1 MDSEK
6 KKKRESDNTTW
17 KESPFLIIKGFL
29 MGSADIVPGVS
40 GGTMALITGIYD
52 RLINAIKSVDAS
64 VIKNVF
70 RFRLKEALDHVHW
83 KFVLLLF
90 FGLFMAVIF
99 FTRVVPLQIYMF
111 THPEIV
117 YGLFFGLI
125 VGSVFLIIAEIKPE
139 NRHWKNI
146 FPLLAGSLFGFWIVT
161 LVPADTPDSFLV
173 IFLSG
178 AVSICA
184 MILPG
189 ISGAYILLILRKYDY
204 ILTQL
209 GSLTDVG
216 AFDAF
221 INLIPFGLGAVIGLA
236 LFSRLLSMLLKK
248 YNTITLLVLVGFLV
262 GSLYVIWPYQ
272 DREFQKTVRSE
283 RILPY
288 NHPMVQEILD
298 REEEV
303 PLLPRYNR
311 IGKILNEDAT
321 FDGLKSAEVETVSL
335 KLISSTPFIPDSDDD
350 NDVDILGGVSGM
362 GMGLLMIIFISYLR
376 KT

>member
-1 MDSEK
+1 
-6 KKKRESDNTTW
+6 
-17 KESPFLIIKGFL
+17 

-52 RLINAIKSVDAS
+52 RLINAIKSVDAG
-64 VIKNVF
+64 VVKNIF
-70 RFRLKEALDHVHW
+70 RFRLKEVLDSVHW

-99 FTRVVPLQIYMF
+99 FTRVVPLQVYMF

-139 NRHWKNI
+139 NRNWKNT
-146 FPLLAGSLFGFWIVT
+146 FPLLAGSLIGFWIVT

-216 AFDAF
+216 AVDAF

-272 DREFQKTVRSE
+272 EREFQETVRSE

-288 NHPMVQEILD
+288 NHPVVQEILE
-298 REEEV
+298 REEV
-303 PLLPRYNR
+303 PSLPRYQR
-311 IGKILNEDAT
+311 VGKITNEDAS
-321 FDGLKSAEVETVSL
+321 FDGLKSAEVETVSV
-335 KLISSTPFIPDSDDD
+335 KLISSTPFIPDSDDEEVD
-350 NDVDILGGVSGM
+350 NLGGVAGM
-362 GMGLLMIIFISYLR
+362 GIGLMMIIFISYLR